1 MPQGRG
7 LLHQKLGRALIKL
20 PNSLLARMKNYP
32 VGGLPMARKKKRAWS
47 IGDIFCIPLSDGTYS
62 IGQVVGQEPEAL
74 NSVICVFFSRRLGTV
89 PIQLDG
95 QLSEREL
102 LSVLFVTRDLLDS
115 GDWQVFCRTEPFPI
129 RKYINVSALKA
140 AGFVGVDI
148 IGSGIVMKFLNAYH
162 NLYPWNGFYEPD
174 YLDRLLVSADKKPS
188 HVLLI

>member
-1 MPQGRG
+1 
-7 LLHQKLGRALIKL
+7 
-20 PNSLLARMKNYP
+20 
-32 VGGLPMARKKKRAWS
+32 MARKKKRAWS
-47 IGDIFCIPLSDGTYS
+47 IGDIFCIPLTDGTYS

-74 NSVICVFFSRRLGTV
+74 NSVICVFFSRRLGAV
-89 PIQLDG
+89 PIQLDS

-162 NLYPWNGFYEPD
+162 NLHPWNGFYEPD
-174 YLDRLLVSADKKPS
+174 YLDRLLISADKKPS
-188 HVLLI
+188 HVLLK